1 MADVTNPGRQGG
13 LLADVIMGGAA
24 AGAGGMGLWH
34 VLKSLKEKR
43 EREKAENANLNA
55 IAAAP
60 PSFVLPAPKQAHDLS
75 SPLIPTAGGAGL
87 GALIGA
93 IRARKGKRLSGA
105 LGGALGGGAL
115 GLAGHT
121 LTSRTG
127 REALGR
133 LMGATEDGNPAFQ
146 GWGFG
151 TIPRAAHTLA
161 LPVAGGFAAAGGAGV
176 VNSFLKDENTEEN
189 KNKVQQSRDEY
200 FKTLLGKEEKTAFSS
215 ALDSAYVQ
223 YEKHAENNTLNSVLG
238 WLGNRFHNFS
248 DSTQA
253 VGAFVPTIVGASA
266 LAGGAVGA
274 HHMYNKTRANSQA
287 KLYAAAAKA
296 RERMRGLDTPW
307 VDPVELAQIKQITAS
322 NGLPNAIG
330 G

>member
-1 MADVTNPGRQGG
+1 MLDVTNPGRQGG

-43 EREKAENANLNA
+43 EREKAENANINA
-55 IAAAP
+55 IAASP
-60 PSFVLPAPKQAHDLS
+60 PSFVLPTPKQAVDLS
-75 SPLIPTAGGAGL
+75 SPLIPTAGGASL

-105 LGGALGGGAL
+105 LGGAVGGGAL

-121 LTSRTG
+121 LTSRSG
-127 REALGR
+127 REGLGR

-151 TIPRAAHTLA
+151 TLPRAAYNVA
-161 LPVAGGFAAAGGAGV
+161 LPVAGATAAAGGASL
-176 VNSFLKDENTEEN
+176 VNSLLQDDKTKDN
-189 KNKVQQSRDEY
+189 KNKVQNSRDEY
-200 FKTLLGKEEKTAFSS
+200 FKTLLNDEKAAFSV
-215 ALDSAYVQ
+215 ALDSAYIQ
-223 YEKHAENNTLNSVLG
+223 YEKHAENGTLNSFLG
-238 WLGNRFHNFS
+238 WLGDRFHNVK
-248 DSTQA
+248 DTTQA
-253 VGAFVPTIVGASA
+253 VGSFVPAMMGAAA
-266 LAGGAVGA
+266 LTGGAVGA

-296 RERMRGLDTPW
+296 RERMHGLDTPW

-322 NGLPNAIG
+322 NGFPNAVG
-330 G
+330 R

>member
-1 MADVTNPGRQGG
+1 MADVTNPGIQGG

-60 PSFVLPAPKQAHDLS
+60 PSFILPPAKQAVDLS
-75 SPLIPTAGGAGL
+75 SPLIPAAGGAGL

-105 LGGALGGGAL
+105 LGGALGGGAI

-133 LMGATEDGNPAFQ
+133 LVGATEDGNPAFQ

-151 TIPRAAHTLA
+151 TIPRAAYNVGLPLA
-161 LPVAGGFAAAGGAGV
+161 GAAAAVGGAGL
-176 VNSFLKDENTEEN
+176 VNSLIKDDKTNDN
-189 KNKVQQSRDEY
+189 KDKVQKSRDEY
-200 FKTLLGKEEKTAFSS
+200 FKTLLNDEKAAFSS
-215 ALDSAYVQ
+215 ALDSAYSQ
-223 YEKHAENNTLNSVLG
+223 YEKHAENDTLNSWLG
-238 WLGNRFHNFS
+238 WLGNRFHNFG

-253 VGAFVPTIVGASA
+253 VGSFVPAVVGVSA

-296 RERMRGLDTPW
+296 RERLRGLDTPW

-322 NGLPNAIG
+322 NGLPNAVG